1 MPKVQGLE
9 CRKNNAMKIG
19 FVITRDM
26 DKNTLYLEIGSLRSE
41 DTAMYYCAKYTI
53 NTIVSTDTNLH
64 AGT

>member
-9 CRKNNAMKIG
+9 CRKNNAIKIR

-26 DKNTLYLEIGSLRSE
+26 GKNTLYLEIGSLRSE
-41 DTAMYYCAKYTI
+41 DTTMYYCAKYTI
-53 NTIVSTDTNLH
+53 NTTVSPDTNLR